1 MGKKELIEVI
11 AAKNDI
17 SKKDAAEVYEFA
29 FSTLYDA
36 ILSEDEVSLPGIGK
50 FKKVTRAARNARN
63 PRTGETISVPSHN
76 VVKFAPASQL
86 KSQI

>member
-11 AAKNDI
+11 AAKNNI

-29 FSTLYDA
+29 FGALYDSLVA
-36 ILSEDEVSLPGIGK
+36 ADEVSLPGIGK

-63 PRTGETISVPSHN
+63 PRTGETISVPSHD
-76 VVKFAPASQL
+76 VVKFAPATQL
-86 KSQI
+86 KSNI

>member
-1 MGKKELIEVI
+1 MGKKELIDAI
-11 AAKNDI
+11 AAKNNI

-63 PRTGETISVPSHN
+63 PRTGETISVPSRD
-76 VVKFAPASQL
+76 VVKFAPATQL
-86 KSQI
+86 KSNI

>member
-11 AAKNDI
+11 AAKNNI

-29 FSTLYDA
+29 FGALYDS
-36 ILSEDEVSLPGIGK
+36 LVVEDEVSLPGIGK

-63 PRTGETISVPSHN
+63 PRTGETISVPSHD